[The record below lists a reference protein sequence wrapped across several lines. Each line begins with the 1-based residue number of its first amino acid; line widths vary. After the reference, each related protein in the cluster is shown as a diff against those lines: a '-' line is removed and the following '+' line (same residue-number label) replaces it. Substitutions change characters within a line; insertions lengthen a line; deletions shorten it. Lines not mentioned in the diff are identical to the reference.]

1 MLSNPSPEM
10 MPVKAYKNLSK
21 TAMKAASAD
30 PAMADEADNEISA
43 NSDSADPSSVMNFKP
58 YEDLSN
64 PQGNSLFSPF

>member
-1 MLSNPSPEM
+1 MLSNPSPDM
-10 MPVKAYKNLSK
+10 MPIKAFKSQSK

-43 NSDSADPSSVMNFKP
+43 NSDSADPSSLMNFKP

-64 PQGNSLFSPF
+64 PQGYRLFSPF